1 MDRTLQMLVL
11 GAVQGVAE
19 WLPVSSEGLLTLVQ
33 LHAFGES
40 FETSLGTA
48 LWLHLGTL
56 LAAIVYFRRDLI
68 HIVARIPKW
77 AVRRRELTDDDRRL
91 MDFLAIATIATGILG
106 LPLLAVSFQA
116 DLVMRAATGLI
127 GALLI
132 LTGALQRVARPFG
145 TRRSHEAGIGDAIL
159 TGLMQGLAVLPGI
172 SRSGFTVAA
181 LLFRRFEETEA
192 LRLSFLMSIP
202 VIAGAQVLVE
212 LGGFVQ
218 LDPLA
223 ALVGT
228 AASMLV
234 GWGTIAGL
242 IRVARTLPFWAI
254 AVGLG
259 MLSLIAA
266 LLMPQ

>member
-1 MDRTLQMLVL
+1 MDETLQMLIL

-33 LHAFGES
+33 LHVFGIS

-56 LAAIVYFRRDLI
+56 LAAVIYFRREVA
-68 HIVARIPKW
+68 HIVGQLPKW
-77 AVRRRELTDDDRRL
+77 AVRHRDLSAHDRQL
-91 MDFLAIATIATGILG
+91 MDFLAIATVATGLLG

-116 DLVMRAATGLI
+116 DLVMRAATALI
-127 GALLI
+127 GALLV
-132 LTGALQRVARPFG
+132 LTGVLQRLARPFG
-145 TRRSHEAGIGDAIL
+145 TRRSHDAGVADAVL

-181 LLFRRFEETEA
+181 LLFRRFDETEA

-212 LGGFVQ
+212 LGGFVD
-218 LDPLA
+218 LDWPSALA
-223 ALVGT
+223 GT

-242 IRVARTLPFWAI
+242 IRVARTLPFWAV

-259 MLSLIAA
+259 GLSLIAA